1 MPRWSSSTD
10 EIPSFMHD
18 AKVIA
23 KQISGGTLKKKTQ
36 DSGLHVIY
44 KMNAPVSCG
53 LINLRMNDTMTE
65 LEITSD

>member
-1 MPRWSSSTD
+1 MR
-10 EIPSFMHD
+10 D

-23 KQISGGTLKKKTQ
+23 KQISGGTLKKKTR

-44 KMNAPVSCG
+44 KMNAPVSSG
-53 LINLRMNDTMTE
+53 LINEAGINLRMNDTMTE